1 MHTTTSCIRVL
12 LIMALSQL
20 PGMAAPRIGLLLKDR
35 DLFFAAVQ
43 KGAEDE
49 GKALNVEL
57 VIKAPSKANAPG
69 QQLTLLAVLEKEP
82 LAALVISPLA
92 ADDFKEPIAR
102 FVAKGVKIVVLDSP
116 LPEGLA
122 NTFVRYDQKSL
133 GEAVARFAA
142 GLAKD
147 GDEVAM
153 LRANTIETISEREK
167 AIISTLKE
175 IYPNLKLDLD
185 VMSGAQKGDDYDQ
198 SALLLSRHPN
208 VKVVITPISAGTL
221 GMMKAIKEKK
231 LVGKVQHVGF
241 GVGLP
246 DEVVE
251 AIETGAMQGWIAQE
265 PRMFGIKGIDAAMD
279 LINGKKVP
287 PVIDIEYQIVTKANL
302 KDAKVQ
308 ALKN

>member
-1 MHTTTSCIRVL
+1 MHTTSFGLRVL
-12 LIMALSQL
+12 LIITLSQL
-20 PGMAAPRIGLLLKDR
+20 PGMAAPRIGVLLKDR

-43 KGAEDE
+43 KGAEEE
-49 GKALNVEL
+49 GNALNVEL
-57 VIKAPSKANAPG
+57 SVKAPSKANAPG
-69 QQLTLLAVLEKEP
+69 QQLTLLAALEKEP

-102 FVAKGVKIVVLDSP
+102 FVARGVKIVALDSP

-122 NTFVRYDQKSL
+122 NTFLRYDQKAL
-133 GEAVARFAA
+133 GEAVARYAA
-142 GLAKD
+142 RLIKD

-167 AIISTLKE
+167 TIISTLKE

-198 SALLLSRHPN
+198 SALLLGRHPN

-221 GMMKAIKEKK
+221 GMMKAIKEKN
-231 LVGKVQHVGF
+231 LAGKIQHVGF

-246 DEVVE
+246 DEVVA
-251 AIETGAMQGWIAQE
+251 AIQSGALQGWIAQE
-265 PRMFGIKGIDAAMD
+265 PKMFGIKGIDAAVD
-279 LINGKKVP
+279 LVNGKKVP

-302 KDAKVQ
+302 NDPKVQ

>member
-1 MHTTTSCIRVL
+1 
-12 LIMALSQL
+12 
-20 PGMAAPRIGLLLKDR
+20 MAAPRIGVLLKDR

-43 KGAEDE
+43 KGAEEE

-57 VIKAPSKANAPG
+57 SIKAPSKANAPG
-69 QQLTLLAVLEKEP
+69 QQLTLLAALEKEP
-82 LAALVISPLA
+82 LDALVISPLA
-92 ADDFKEPIAR
+92 ADDFKEPVAR
-102 FVAKGVKIVVLDSP
+102 LVAKGVKIVALDSP

-122 NTFVRYDQKSL
+122 STFLRYDQKSL
-133 GEAVARFAA
+133 GEAVARYAA
-142 GLAKD
+142 SLSKD
-147 GDEVAM
+147 GDEIAM
-153 LRANTIETISEREK
+153 LRANTIETISDREK
-167 AIISTLKE
+167 AIISTLKG

-231 LVGKVQHVGF
+231 LEGKVQHVGF

-246 DEVVE
+246 DDVVA
-251 AIETGAMQGWIAQE
+251 AIESGAMQGWIAQE
-265 PRMFGIKGIDAAMD
+265 PRMFGVKGIDAAVD

-302 KDAKVQ
+302 NDPKVQ

>member
-1 MHTTTSCIRVL
+1 MHTTTSGIRVL
-12 LIMALSQL
+12 LIIVLSQL
-20 PGMAAPRIGLLLKDR
+20 PGMAAPRIGVLLKDR

-43 KGAEDE
+43 KGAEEE
-49 GKALNVEL
+49 GKVLNVDL

-69 QQLTLLAVLEKEP
+69 QQLTLLAALEKES
-82 LAALVISPLA
+82 LDALVISPLA
-92 ADDFKEPIAR
+92 ADEFKEPVAR
-102 FVAKGVKIVVLDSP
+102 FVTKGVKVVALDSP

-133 GEAVARFAA
+133 GEAVARYAA
-142 GLAKD
+142 GLIKD
-147 GDEVAM
+147 GDEAAM

-167 AIISTLKE
+167 AIINTLKG
-175 IYPNLKLDLD
+175 ISPNLKLYLD
-185 VMSGAQKGDDYDQ
+185 VMAGAQKGDDYDQ

-221 GMMKAIKEKK
+221 GMMKAIKEKN
-231 LVGKVQHVGF
+231 LAGKIQHVGF

-246 DEVVE
+246 DEVVA
-251 AIETGAMQGWIAQE
+251 AIESGAMQGWIAQE
-265 PRMFGIKGIDAAMD
+265 PRMFGVKCIDAAVD
-279 LINGKKVP
+279 LINGKKVS

-302 KDAKVQ
+302 HDPKVQ

>member
-1 MHTTTSCIRVL
+1 MHTTTSCVRVL
-12 LIMALSQL
+12 LIIALSQL
-20 PGMAAPRIGLLLKDR
+20 PGVAAPRIGVLLKDR

-43 KGAEDE
+43 KGAEEE

-57 VIKAPSKANAPG
+57 SVKAPSKANAPG

-92 ADDFKEPIAR
+92 ADDFKEPVAR
-102 FVAKGVKIVVLDSP
+102 LVARGVKIVALDSP

-122 NTFVRYDQKSL
+122 NTFLRYDQKAL
-133 GEAVARFAA
+133 GDAVARYAA
-142 GLAKD
+142 SLIKD

-153 LRANTIETISEREK
+153 LRANTIETYSEREK
-167 AIISTLKE
+167 AIIVTLKE
-175 IYPNLKLDLD
+175 VYPNVKLYLD
-185 VMSGAQKGDDYDQ
+185 VMAGAQKGDDYDQ

-208 VKVVITPISAGTL
+208 VKVVITPISAGTM
-221 GMMKAIKEKK
+221 GMMKAIKEKN
-231 LVGKVQHVGF
+231 LAGKIQHVGF

-246 DEVVE
+246 AEVIA

-265 PRMFGIKGIDAAMD
+265 PRIFGVKGIDAAVD

-302 KDAKVQ
+302 NDPKIQ

>member
-1 MHTTTSCIRVL
+1 
-12 LIMALSQL
+12 
-20 PGMAAPRIGLLLKDR
+20 
-35 DLFFAAVQ
+35 
-43 KGAEDE
+43 
-49 GKALNVEL
+49 
-57 VIKAPSKANAPG
+57 
-69 QQLTLLAVLEKEP
+69 
-82 LAALVISPLA
+82 
-92 ADDFKEPIAR
+92 
-102 FVAKGVKIVVLDSP
+102 LDSP

-133 GEAVARFAA
+133 GEAVARLAA
-142 GLAKD
+142 GLVKD

-167 AIISTLKE
+167 AIISTLKG

-185 VMSGAQKGDDYDQ
+185 VMAGAQKGDDHDQ

-221 GMMKAIKEKK
+221 GMMKAIKEKN
-231 LVGKVQHVGF
+231 LAGKVQHVGF

-246 DEVVE
+246 DEVVAAVE
-251 AIETGAMQGWIAQE
+251 SGAMQGWIAQE
-265 PRMFGIKGIDAAMD
+265 PRMFGVKGIDAAVD

-302 KDAKVQ
+302 NDPKVQ

>member
-1 MHTTTSCIRVL
+1 MHTTTSCVRVL
-12 LIMALSQL
+12 LIIALSQL
-20 PGMAAPRIGLLLKDR
+20 PGVAAPRIGVLLKDR

-43 KGAEDE
+43 KGAEEE

-57 VIKAPSKANAPG
+57 SVKAPSKANAPG

-92 ADDFKEPIAR
+92 ADDFKEPVAR
-102 FVAKGVKIVVLDSP
+102 LVARGVKIVALDSP

-122 NTFVRYDQKSL
+122 NTFLRYDQKAL
-133 GEAVARFAA
+133 GEAVARYAA
-142 GLAKD
+142 SLIKD

-153 LRANTIETISEREK
+153 LRANTIETYSEREK
-167 AIISTLKE
+167 AIIVTLKE
-175 IYPNLKLDLD
+175 VYPNVKLYLD
-185 VMSGAQKGDDYDQ
+185 VMAGAQKGDDYDQ

-221 GMMKAIKEKK
+221 GMMKAIKEKN
-231 LVGKVQHVGF
+231 LAGKIQHVGF

-246 DEVVE
+246 DEVVA
-251 AIETGAMQGWIAQE
+251 AIESGAMQGWIAQE
-265 PRMFGIKGIDAAMD
+265 PRMFGVKGIDAAVD

-302 KDAKVQ
+302 NDPKIQ

>member
-1 MHTTTSCIRVL
+1 MQTTTSFVRVL
-12 LIMALSQL
+12 LIIVLSQL
-20 PGMAAPRIGLLLKDR
+20 PGMAAPRIGVLLKDR

-43 KGAEDE
+43 KGAEEE

-82 LAALVISPLA
+82 LDALVVSPLA
-92 ADDFKEPIAR
+92 ADDFKEPVAR
-102 FVAKGVKIVVLDSP
+102 FVAKGVKIVSLDSP

-133 GEAVARFAA
+133 GAAVARYAA
-142 GLAKD
+142 RLIKD

-153 LRANTIETISEREK
+153 LRANTIETISDREK
-167 AIISTLKE
+167 AIIATLKE
-175 IYPNLKLDLD
+175 IYPNLKLHLD
-185 VMSGAQKGDDYDQ
+185 VMAGAQKGDDYDQ

-221 GMMKAIKEKK
+221 GMMRAIKEKK
-231 LVGKVQHVGF
+231 LTGTVQHVGF

-246 DEVVE
+246 AEVIT

-265 PRMFGIKGIDAAMD
+265 PRMFGVKGIDAAVD
-279 LINGKKVP
+279 LINGKTVP
-287 PVIDIEYQIVTKANL
+287 PVIDIEYQLVTKANL
-302 KDAKVQ
+302 NDPKVQ